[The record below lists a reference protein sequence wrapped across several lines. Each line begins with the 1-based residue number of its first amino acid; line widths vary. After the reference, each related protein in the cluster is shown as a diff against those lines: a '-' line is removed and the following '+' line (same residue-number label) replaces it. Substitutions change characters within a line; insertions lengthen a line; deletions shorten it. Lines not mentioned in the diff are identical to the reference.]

1 LRAHFIICH
10 YINYLADVNAVMN
23 NVGMAL
29 MGIGAGSGKPRS
41 EDAAAAEI
49 SSPLLYATID
59 CATGVMFSMSGG

>member
-1 LRAHFIICH
+1 MHVHFIIFY

-23 NVGMAL
+23 NVGMAS

-41 EDAAAAEI
+41 MDTAAAEI

-59 CATGVMFSMSGG
+59 CVFGVIFSMSGG